1 MRARYL
7 PEYLANW
14 TASFTA
20 SRAIA
25 FCFDGN
31 IETLQPYNSG
41 PPQDS
46 PVSLVLFLVY
56 AQAMLETTGP
66 TYLRRKDVSYL
77 DDDGALQL
85 ATTQTL
91 AVRRLQDLMALRLE
105 RGSQLNLPYDTS
117 KAGLIHSWPS

>member
-20 SRAIA
+20 SRTIA

-31 IETLQPYNSG
+31 IETLQPCNLG

-56 AQAMLETTGP
+56 AQAMLETPGLTCF
-66 TYLRRKDVSYL
+66 RHKDVSYL
-77 DDDGALQL
+77 DDGALQL

-91 AVRRLQDLMALRLE
+91 AVRRLQDRMALRLE